1 MKVFLDTNIIID
13 FYDERE
19 EYFHPAALIIELA
32 HQKKIQ
38 IAVSAITFVNA
49 FYILRKSYEQE
60 ELYHAMKKLAALC
73 IISPVDMGIIENS
86 LALQSKDFEDA
97 VQYQSAQSIE
107 ADVII
112 TRNKKD
118 YKTFQITTQTPI
130 EFLDSFFK

>member
-1 MKVFLDTNIIID
+1 
-13 FYDERE
+13 
-19 EYFHPAALIIELA
+19 
-32 HQKKIQ
+32 
-38 IAVSAITFVNA
+38 
-49 FYILRKSYEQE
+49 
-60 ELYHAMKKLAALC
+60 MKKLAALC